1 MSRQKSLKELF
12 SSDQPVQNDDNLDAE
27 EEFDDDDSL
36 SVDSSA
42 VTDAQTGEEISPPDS
57 EADDNATLTEIES
70 GIINKPNQ
78 P

>member
-12 SSDQPVQNDDNLDAE
+12 SSDQPIQNDDNLVELPPE

-36 SVDSSA
+36 SVDFSA

-57 EADDNATLTEIES
+57 EADDN
-70 GIINKPNQ
+70 GQ
-78 P
+78 